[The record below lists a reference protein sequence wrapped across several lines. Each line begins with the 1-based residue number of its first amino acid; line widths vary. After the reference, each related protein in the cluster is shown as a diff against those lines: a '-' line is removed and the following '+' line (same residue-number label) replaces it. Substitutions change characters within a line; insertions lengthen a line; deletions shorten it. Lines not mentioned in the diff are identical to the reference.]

1 MQMMEISGAP
11 EETTREPC
19 QAVGAEMVTD
29 EVEELG
35 AKADECANVDV
46 GPRATAGLG
55 ENQGVKTGGDVDGEG
70 AFGVLTDAEP
80 IKMKDANNEI
90 REVYAEVVAGEDGG
104 PEAKKNVP
112 ADGSD
117 TVKAG
122 GEAVDVPTN
131 VQLSTRDSLD
141 MGLNIPTCPR
151 DADEQGSFG
160 ALTDAE
166 PTKMK
171 EVEMESGAN
180 SAIREM
186 YGRVVADSEDGGAEA
201 NKNMPAD
208 GSDRVNAGD
217 EATNVQ
223 LCTSDSLDVGLNSPT
238 CPSRE
243 EDDIADLKTVAVTT
257 ATVEVSNQLGT
268 DMAVQEETDVATQLC
283 SKVDTDDA
291 DLTTV
296 VEAEREVSLETSKV
310 LEATN
315 LEAEVGTMGVE
326 KAGGEVGTNR
336 MEIEG
341 EKLVKTHPDTVI
353 MDAADGAKVEVEML
367 GLDAVMETG
376 GDVEEQ
382 TSMAE
387 ATTSGEQGFPVDES
401 SHEDDFNV
409 AEETAVILKKFKGL
423 SERYKDLLMEEDS
436 TSVAKV
442 DKAPLNICSQIK
454 T

>member
-1 MQMMEISGAP
+1 M
-11 EETTREPC
+11 
-19 QAVGAEMVTD
+19 
-29 EVEELG
+29 
-35 AKADECANVDV
+35 
-46 GPRATAGLG
+46 
-55 ENQGVKTGGDVDGEG
+55 
-70 AFGVLTDAEP
+70 
-80 IKMKDANNEI
+80 
-90 REVYAEVVAGEDGG
+90 
-104 PEAKKNVP
+104 
-112 ADGSD
+112 
-117 TVKAG
+117 
-122 GEAVDVPTN
+122 
-131 VQLSTRDSLD
+131 
-141 MGLNIPTCPR
+141 
-151 DADEQGSFG
+151 
-160 ALTDAE
+160 
-166 PTKMK
+166 
-171 EVEMESGAN
+171 
-180 SAIREM
+180 
-186 YGRVVADSEDGGAEA
+186 
-201 NKNMPAD
+201 
-208 GSDRVNAGD
+208 
-217 EATNVQ
+217 
-223 LCTSDSLDVGLNSPT
+223 DVGLNSPT

-296 VEAEREVSLETSKV
+296 VEAEWEVSLETSKV